1 MLILNESWV
10 EPHRYG
16 AWVTANRRDVT
27 DREPTVVC
35 DPQTKPG
42 QKLGLRH
49 LTRMVLCIENI
60 DAQHRVGAA
69 GGREREPREGEWG
82 SISKRAALS

>member
-16 AWVTANRRDVT
+16 GWVTANRRDVT

-42 QKLGLRH
+42 QKPGLRH

-69 GGREREPREGEWG
+69 GGKRTGTEGRG
-82 SISKRAALS
+82 VDSISKRAALS